1 MPTLT
6 DNQHYR
12 CAWAE
17 NHPLNV
23 AYHDEEWGLNV
34 AYHDEE
40 WGVPVHDENRLF
52 EMLTL
57 EGAQAGLSWLT
68 ILKKRQGYRHLFR
81 NFDPIV
87 VAAYDDRMVE
97 RLLQDASI
105 VRHRGKIEAT
115 INNARR
121 ILALYEAGS
130 SLDELL
136 WGVVDG
142 QTRRNQWHQLSDI
155 PASTT
160 ESKTMSKLL
169 KQNGFRFVGETT
181 CYAFMQAA
189 GLVNDHETRCF
200 RYSSCAAS

>member
-17 NHPLNV
+17 NHP
-23 AYHDEEWGLNV
+23 LNV

-68 ILKKRQGYRHLFR
+68 M
-81 NFDPIV
+81 

-130 SLDELL
+130 SLDELV

-142 QTRRNQWHQLSDI
+142 QTRRNQWHQLSNI

-160 ESKTMSKLL
+160 ESKAMSKLL